1 MTNAREEEGPLSLKS
16 TNDMGTI
23 HIDGGLVKY
32 ITENA
37 TYYVKENFAPSIQV
51 FREEV
56 PASKRKGIPE
66 TFFSNGPV
74 ERIVSLLGAGRCNVV
89 SVKLAADMGLCED
102 EKIQLTE
109 AVGPDFYFSRATEDY
124 RPEDL
129 PLQDP
134 EMAAGYQV
142 VLDTIVRNWDDG
154 ERNMRIVNGIP
165 VWFDFG
171 ASLDPRHQSVYRFV
185 MKLEEARNL
194 GRVSTIV
201 TYFMDYSRR
210 KSQILKRAI
219 NTFSSVS
226 NLEVRTIVS
235 VSQVKIPAFFG
246 EYLSNNISQVT
257 EDIDII
263 RGAFLRE
270 NVLTRQ
276 HFMGLSVGRP
286 KESLPSE

>member
-1 MTNAREEEGPLSLKS
+1 
-16 TNDMGTI
+16 MGTI
-23 HIDGGLVKY
+23 YIDNGIVRYVTQNG
-32 ITENA
+32 

-56 PASKRKGIPE
+56 PANKRKGIPE

-89 SVKLAADMGLCED
+89 SVKLAADIGLTEH
-102 EKIQLTE
+102 ERIQLRE
-109 AVGPDFYFSRATEDY
+109 AVGPDFYFSRAAEDY
-124 RPEDL
+124 GPGDL

-142 VLDTIVRNWDDG
+142 ILDTIVRNWDDG
-154 ERNMRIVNGIP
+154 ERNMKIVNGIP

-201 TYFMDYSRR
+201 SYFMDYSRR

-226 NLEVRTIVS
+226 NLEIRTIIS

-246 EYLSNNISQVT
+246 EYVSNNISHVT

-263 RGAFLRE
+263 RGAFLRGNVE
-270 NVLTRQ
+270 NRQ
-276 HFMGLSVGRP
+276 HFMGLSLGPQRAHD
-286 KESLPSE
+286 PS